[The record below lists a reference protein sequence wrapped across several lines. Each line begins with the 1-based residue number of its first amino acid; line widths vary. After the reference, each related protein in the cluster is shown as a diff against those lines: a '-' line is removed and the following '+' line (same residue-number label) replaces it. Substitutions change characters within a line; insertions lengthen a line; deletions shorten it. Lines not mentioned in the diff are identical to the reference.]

1 LVKIC
6 TTYKLNNGEIKEA
19 ILQYMEKN
27 YGISRDGNIEFGN
40 TFVDKVSGAVISNCY
55 LQEMTITIE
64 DRAEKEKQVM
74 VPFVLGPPSGCI

>member
-19 ILQYMEKN
+19 ILQYIQKN
-27 YGISRDGNIEFGN
+27 YNVSRDGNIEFAN

-64 DRAEKEKQVM
+64 DSLEKQNSVFLAFM
-74 VPFVLGPPSGCI
+74 PGPPQGGF